1 MRVDDTS
8 EFRCEFAEFSGVAL
22 GEYDTSD
29 IAAKFAEFGG
39 VGVRVDGT

>member
-8 EFRCEFAEFSGVAL
+8 EFRCEFAEFSCVAVR
-22 GEYDTSD
+22 EYDTDKS
-29 IAAKFAEFGG
+29 AKFAEFGG